1 MKRFALFLLGA
12 VLLSTAGLAQDSET
26 IEVRWSRGYKNRE
39 IQLDYVT
46 SLDSANFM
54 TYGSTSRSLLR
65 KAKYYYA
72 RYDRFSM
79 EQVWQVEETIDKYR
93 DAPMSFHSMV
103 TFGQTTCVL
112 PGVL

>member
-1 MKRFALFLLGA
+1 MKRFALFIVGA
-12 VLLSTAGLAQDSET
+12 VLLSAPCLAQDSET

-72 RYDRFSM
+72 RYDRQSM
-79 EQVWQVEETIDKYR
+79 GK
-93 DAPMSFHSMV
+93 
-103 TFGQTTCVL
+103 FGRLKKSLINTKMRR
-112 PGVL
+112 